1 MKLEI
6 TVRISFFFHSQ
17 PLNTKKI
24 YFTYGLERHK
34 YDCNDSGY
42 FLSSQ

>member
-6 TVRISFFFHSQ
+6 TVRISLFHSQ